1 MLIKDKQQDPG
12 TESGPTQI
20 AIVRHKQVKQRLQ
33 VISSKLYLMVATGLF
48 PPPFPIVPG
57 GRSKGWLESDV
68 DQWIL
73 EQKRR
78 SEGGSKCQPAT
89 Q

>member
-33 VISSKLYLMVATGLF
+33 VSSSKLYLMVATGLF
-48 PPPFPIVPG
+48 PPPFLIVPG
-57 GRSKGWLESDV
+57 GRSKGWLEADV

-78 SEGGSKCQPAT
+78 SEESLKC
-89 Q
+89 

>member
-1 MLIKDKQQDPG
+1 MLFKDIQKTPG
-12 TESGPTQI
+12 AESGPTQI
-20 AIVRHKQVKQRLQ
+20 AIVRHKQVKQKLQ
-33 VISSKLYLMVATGLF
+33 VSSSKLYDMVATGLF

-57 GRSKGWLESDV
+57 GRSKGWLETDV

-78 SEGGSKCQPAT
+78 SEGGSKC
-89 Q
+89 